1 MDILQVLPFFLS
13 RNSQLDASI
22 TQYQNPIVQC
32 NVKTE
37 KNLRSWCYLFL
48 KLFLARPHIRQG
60 KWFYLAPSRENVGI
74 GRWKQFLVILC
85 QLGSKAEVYF
95 KRWSAAN
102 KCAGFCL
109 NKKKVRYT
117 IVWSWRV
124 ENKSCL
130 IQGLLNAIRLSIC
143 TDTKFFFFLI

>member
-1 MDILQVLPFFLS
+1 MELGVKS
-13 RNSQLDASI
+13 SQWDAST

-32 NVKTE
+32 NVKTK

-60 KWFYLAPSRENVGI
+60 KWFYLAPSRDNMALGGESSFWWYCVS
-74 GRWKQFLVILC
+74 R
-85 QLGSKAEVYF
+85 LGSKAEVNF

-102 KCAGFCL
+102 KWAEFCL
-109 NKKKVRYT
+109 NKKKIRYT

-124 ENKSCL
+124 ENKTCL
-130 IQGLLNAIRLSIC
+130 IQGLLNAIRLTIC
-143 TDTKFFFFLI
+143 TDTKFFSFLI